1 MQIRSTQRQ
10 VALLPELTPPES
22 QHDVLP
28 DTIPV
33 TFSTFLRSGNT
44 TDAFKVW
51 SRHAETLLF
60 QVANSQHHQTKPSN
74 IHRGEVKFH
83 DTQKFPRVIDGQAT
97 ILKDRQLWK
106 AMCRAIE
113 CQKAAPGYRR
123 DKTWKKLFDIIL
135 HLPHQYQHEFKCLA
149 AQPVSLELA
158 KRVETLLQ
166 NIYKTQCKE
175 NSSQRILNWKKRM
188 RSDDSEATKWLRTKT
203 KKKILAIS
211 STEEG
216 PFANSQ
222 SRMEAIRDAWS
233 KIFWAHKNGEPSL
246 RQFLTKFGPSL
257 KRATIALPELQQ
269 EDLIQQVFK
278 TKPSPPGMD
287 KWSYQELQDLARW
300 CPSMFKHLTDLLQC
314 IENGCSWP
322 DPIKI
327 GMGSFIPKDVDGDC
341 PTPLQHRPITVLSC
355 IRLWS
360 AVRHSHLAEA

>member
-1 MQIRSTQRQ
+1 MVDTSCTAPADIRWNPTCHQGKGSRIDHVFAYKSSIDLLHNYQISRTLCFYKSCHDQYSSHCPKKTVQIRSTQRQ

-83 DTQKFPRVIDGQAT
+83 DTRKFPRVIDGQAT

-135 HLPHQYQHEFKCLA
+135 HLPHQYQHKFKCLA

-175 NSSQRILNWKKRM
+175 NSSQ
-188 RSDDSEATKWLRTKT
+188 
-203 KKKILAIS
+203 
-211 STEEG
+211 
-216 PFANSQ
+216 
-222 SRMEAIRDAWS
+222 
-233 KIFWAHKNGEPSL
+233 
-246 RQFLTKFGPSL
+246 
-257 KRATIALPELQQ
+257 
-269 EDLIQQVFK
+269 
-278 TKPSPPGMD
+278 
-287 KWSYQELQDLARW
+287 
-300 CPSMFKHLTDLLQC
+300 
-314 IENGCSWP
+314 
-322 DPIKI
+322 
-327 GMGSFIPKDVDGDC
+327 
-341 PTPLQHRPITVLSC
+341 
-355 IRLWS
+355 
-360 AVRHSHLAEA
+360 

>member
-1 MQIRSTQRQ
+1 
-10 VALLPELTPPES
+10 
-22 QHDVLP
+22 
-28 DTIPV
+28 
-33 TFSTFLRSGNT
+33 
-44 TDAFKVW
+44 
-51 SRHAETLLF
+51 
-60 QVANSQHHQTKPSN
+60 
-74 IHRGEVKFH
+74 
-83 DTQKFPRVIDGQAT
+83 
-97 ILKDRQLWK
+97 
-106 AMCRAIE
+106 MCRAIE

-300 CPSMFKHLTDLLQC
+300 CPSMFQHLTDLLQC

-327 GMGSFIPKDVDGDC
+327 GMVSFIPKDVDGDC
-341 PTPLQHRPITVLSC
+341 PTPLQNRPITVLSC

-360 AVRHSHLAEA
+360 AVRHSHLAEAWLPQWLPDGVYGAKNTPSADVLTYHTCRNIEQLNKLFVTNSCQVA